1 VDLGR
6 AIPTSESLGKHDI
19 PSRLLEQLASLLQ
32 LAYSGRQ
39 SHSLTCIRPKTIAE
53 LVSIEHIATGSMT
66 TAGNVDSALDLGK
79 QIIPPDSPPQEQPI
93 TAATANLIRRKNGR
107 YTLREDSRIRGVPP
121 LTIGFLDIANSGDF
135 AANVFNHVPVPIHA
149 IVLMAIGGTLALC
162 MSVFALID
170 VMRSL
175 ENIRLLREERHLLKT
190 SDSDKSAELELNHRD
205 LGTEIFDRAGVDIA
219 MGFGAFLIA
228 IGTYMAIG
236 GANRKVFLASNL
248 LSGYVGNALP
258 ALYGLCNVGWSVS
271 VWIRAHRQISAVS
284 LHLQNGVPKSL
295 LLLRGRRVQEHA
307 VLTAVVCLISGAL
320 SMVTPTHW
328 WPYPI
333 LLVCGLAF
341 LYSTWVY
348 KSQIGYER
356 SLLTDDGSLGK
367 VFLTDEICFLEVV
380 EEALKEDSDTWLA
393 LRLEDLPVPDLL
405 RFVIRCDIFEDLCCQ
420 LSNESSNVKRRIDTL
435 SPSNMVSEQLLLEL
449 DKPEQITE
457 VIDAAK
463 ICLGRHGL
471 EQVKIRKRYLLE
483 ALGSCLLHHKGDDKN
498 G

>member
-1 VDLGR
+1 
-6 AIPTSESLGKHDI
+6 
-19 PSRLLEQLASLLQ
+19 
-32 LAYSGRQ
+32 
-39 SHSLTCIRPKTIAE
+39 
-53 LVSIEHIATGSMT
+53 MT
-66 TAGNVDSALDLGK
+66 TANSVDSALDLGK
-79 QIIPPDSPPQEQPI
+79 EIMLPDSPPQEQPI
-93 TAATANLIRRKNGR
+93 PAATAQVFRDENGKYILCQR
-107 YTLREDSRIRGVPP
+107 SKFHGIPP

-149 IVLMAIGGTLALC
+149 MVLMAIGGTLALC
-162 MSVFALID
+162 MSIFALTD
-170 VMRSL
+170 MMRSWK
-175 ENIRLLREERHLLKT
+175 NIKLLREERRVLKA
-190 SDSDKSAELELNHRD
+190 SDSDKATELELNHRD
-205 LGTEIFDRAGVDIA
+205 LGTEVFDRAGVDIA

-271 VWIRAHRQISAVS
+271 VWIRAHRQVLAASF
-284 LHLQNGVPKSL
+284 HLQDGVPKSL

-307 VLTAVVCLISGAL
+307 ILTAVVCLVSGAL

-356 SLLTDDGSLGK
+356 PLLTDDEFVNKAFSIE
-367 VFLTDEICFLEVV
+367 EICFLQGV
-380 EEALKEDSDTWLA
+380 EEVLKTNSDAWSA
-393 LRLEDLPVPDLL
+393 LRLEDLPLPDLL
-405 RFVIRCDIFEDLCCQ
+405 GFAIRCDVFELLCCQ
-420 LSNESSNVKRRIDTL
+420 LLNESRLIKQSFDVL
-435 SPSNMVSEQLLLEL
+435 SPITMITEQLLLKL

-457 VIDAAK
+457 IIDFARN
-463 ICLGRHGL
+463 CLERYGL
-471 EQVKIRKRYLLE
+471 KQVKIRKRYLLE
-483 ALGSCLLHHKGDDKN
+483 ALGSCLLHHNEDDKN

>member
-1 VDLGR
+1 MVTVG
-6 AIPTSESLGKHDI
+6 I
-19 PSRLLEQLASLLQ
+19 
-32 LAYSGRQ
+32 
-39 SHSLTCIRPKTIAE
+39 
-53 LVSIEHIATGSMT
+53 
-66 TAGNVDSALDLGK
+66 VDSALDLGK
-79 QIIPPDSPPQEQPI
+79 ETIPPDSPPQEQPI
-93 TAATANLIRRKNGR
+93 PAATANLVRHKNGT
-107 YTLREDSRIRGVPP
+107 YALRKSSRIRGIPP
-121 LTIGFLDIANSGDF
+121 LAIGFLDIANSGDF

-162 MSVFALID
+162 MSVFALTD
-170 VMRSL
+170 VMRSW
-175 ENIRLLREERHLLKT
+175 ENIRLLQEERRLLKT
-190 SDSDKSAELELNHRD
+190 YDNDKSAELELNHRD

-219 MGFGAFLIA
+219 MGIGAFLIA
-228 IGTYMAIG
+228 IGTYIAIG

-258 ALYGLCNVGWSVS
+258 AIYGLCNVGWSVS
-271 VWIRAHRQISAVS
+271 VWIRAHRQMSAVS
-284 LHLQNGVPKSL
+284 LHLQDGVPKSL

-356 SLLTDDGSLGK
+356 SLLTNDESLKK
-367 VFLTDEICFLEVV
+367 VFLNDEICFLEAV
-380 EEALKEDSDTWLA
+380 EEALKEDSDTWPA
-393 LRLEDLPVPDLL
+393 LRLEDLSMPDLL
-405 RFVIRCDIFEDLCCQ
+405 RFVIRCDIFEHLCCQ
-420 LSNESSNVKRRIDTL
+420 ILNESFNVKRRFDAL
-435 SPSNMVSEQLLLEL
+435 SPSIMVSEQLLSEL

-463 ICLGRHGL
+463 VCLGRHGL
-471 EQVKIRKRYLLE
+471 EQVRFRKRYLLE